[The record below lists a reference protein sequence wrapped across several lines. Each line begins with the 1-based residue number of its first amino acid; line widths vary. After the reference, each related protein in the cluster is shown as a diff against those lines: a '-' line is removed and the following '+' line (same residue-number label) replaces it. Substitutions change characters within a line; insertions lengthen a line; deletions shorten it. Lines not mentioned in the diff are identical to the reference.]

1 MKRLKI
7 IMTLAC
13 LDIGGAETH
22 VTELAKELKRRGH
35 DVAVISGGGVYV
47 KEIEACGIRHY
58 TVTVNSKNPA
68 AMLGAV
74 MSMERIIMSEKPD
87 IVHAHARIPAFLTG
101 IVHRR
106 LMGKCPFVFVTT
118 VHGAYNTSFPY
129 KLLTDWGQ
137 MSLAVSEDLKKY
149 LVDNYGIKP
158 GNISVSINGIDGKK
172 FSPDIDGAKVRAEFS
187 LSKDAK
193 VVACVTRLDPRVC
206 SHAFAMMDIMPELD
220 RDVPGIVYMLVGN
233 GEAYDDLAKRA
244 EEINAKLGR
253 KAVILT
259 GGRTDVNEVLACA
272 EVCVGVSR
280 AILEPMSMK
289 KKCVVVG
296 EWGYIGIPSEE
307 NLEEARACNFTC
319 RDCAPVN
326 KETLER
332 DIVKLF
338 NMSPEESERV
348 AEYGKSVVE
357 RYYSVGKMADDNEAM
372 YKRAMRIFAKDAVIL
387 GYYGFGNTGDD
398 ALLEAV
404 IADLRSV
411 DENMGIAVL
420 TNDVEKPSQFHD
432 VSGVGRFRMREVKKA
447 MRSAKLF
454 ILGGGS
460 LIQDVTSTKS
470 LLYYLYCAH
479 LAKKLGLRVM
489 LYANGIGPITK
500 PGNRR
505 LAKKLLDRADCI
517 TLRDPDSLGML
528 GELGVENK
536 NVELTADPAFDLE
549 VKNDAIADE
558 IMSEFGIHEPFACIS
573 VRSLC
578 TDVKGGKTV
587 PEALAEFAD
596 TLQNSYGVLPVFV
609 AMQYSKDRAATL
621 DVLSKMKTRG
631 VFVDRAADAQTILG
645 IISKSECVVALRLHM
660 LIFGVVSGK
669 PVFGIE
675 YDPKVKSFSSVVGN
689 RYSITPKELSDGKYE
704 AVLGDFMSNLE
715 NAKKNLESVL
725 PELRKLA
732 RKNAELAKKLITC
745 GEEHTS

>member
-1 MKRLKI
+1 MKNLKI

-68 AMLGAV
+68 AMFGAV
-74 MSMERIIMSEKPD
+74 LSMERIIMSEKPD

-106 LMGKCPFVFVTT
+106 LRVKCPFVFVTT
-118 VHGAYNTSFPY
+118 VHGAYSTSFPY

-137 MSLAVSEDLKKY
+137 MSLAVSDDLKKY
-149 LVDNYGIKP
+149 LIDNYGIKP
-158 GNISVSINGIDGKK
+158 DNISVSINGIDGRK
-172 FSPDIDGAKVRAEFS
+172 FSPDTDGTKIREEFS
-187 LSKDAK
+187 LGENARI
-193 VVACVTRLDPRVC
+193 VACVTRLDPRVC
-206 SHAFAMMDIMPELD
+206 SHAFAMMDIMQTLD
-220 RDVPGIVYMLVGN
+220 KDVPGIVYMLVGN

-244 EEINAKLGR
+244 DEVNKALGR
-253 KAVILT
+253 RAVILT

-296 EWGYIGIPSEE
+296 EWGYIGIPSED

-326 KETLER
+326 KDTLER

-338 NMSPEESERV
+338 NMSPEEGERV

-357 RYYSVGKMADDNEAM
+357 KYYSVGKMADDNETM
-372 YKRAMRIFAKDAVIL
+372 YRRALRIFAKDAVIL

-404 IADLRSV
+404 IADLRRT

-420 TNDVEKPSQFHD
+420 TNDIDRPSKFHD
-432 VSGVGRFRMREVKKA
+432 VRGVRRFSMSEVKKA
-447 MRSAKLF
+447 MRSSKLF

-500 PGNRR
+500 SANRS
-505 LAKKLLDRADCI
+505 LAKKLLDRADYI
-517 TLRDPDSLGML
+517 TLRDPDSLAML
-528 GELGVENK
+528 KEIGVENK

-549 VKNDAIADE
+549 VHDDARADE
-558 IMSEFGIHEPFACIS
+558 IMTSFGIREPFACIS

-578 TDVKGGKTV
+578 TDVKGEKTMS
-587 PEALAEFAD
+587 EALADFVD
-596 TLQNSYGVLPVFV
+596 TLQNVYGLLPVFV
-609 AMQYSKDRAATL
+609 AMQYSKDRDATL
-621 DVLSKMKTRG
+621 EVVSKMKTKA
-631 VFVDRAADAQTILG
+631 VFVDCAADAQTVLG
-645 IISKSECVVALRLHM
+645 ILSKADCVIALRLHM

-675 YDPKVKSFSSVVGN
+675 YDPKVKSFSAVVGN
-689 RYSITPKELSDGKYE
+689 KYSITPEALSDGSYRT
-704 AVLGDFMSNLE
+704 VLDGFMSNRE
-715 NAKKNLESVL
+715 NAKDNSEKIL
-725 PELRKLA
+725 PELRRLA
-732 RKNAELAKKLITC
+732 RRNAEIAEKLVHPEC
-745 GEEHTS
+745 E